1 MFFFCNRCNAPWNNE
16 WHSVFGQLYGASSQ
30 TLVLCIYRIINQSSS
45 TNVLKQKRN
54 PIIERILSMT
64 HRKWFDPENVKE
76 TLKTMSADAKNGG
89 NGSKT
94 DDTKT
99 DDGTGNPF
107 EEEKKEEEKKEEEK
121 KKEKNTC
128 PPLVD
133 YFGNVIPETKDA
145 GTTEEEDKKK
155 SNNINDNENANENES
170 MNEIKSNRIYEA
182 DYGNHIDD
190 ASISCLEQLRTL
202 NGPYVYELF
211 SIIIHVGTVTSGHYY
226 AYIKN
231 FKDRK
236 WYKFNDT
243 VVTPINDSNIIAAAF
258 GGDQTVSS
266 SSTAKDKDWY
276 SRSYGGGYNT
286 RSSAAST
293 QKSYTYKS
301 TNSANAYQVTY
312 RRYEPKRNESFVTK
326 KEKKKEKDE
335 KEEKDEKDEKEEKE
349 EKDENQQNE
358 YFPEH
363 LIKQMKEMEIEIKK
377 EKKKGEL
384 IFCFR
389 N

>member
-1 MFFFCNRCNAPWNNE
+1 M
-16 WHSVFGQLYGASSQ
+16 
-30 TLVLCIYRIINQSSS
+30 I
-45 TNVLKQKRN
+45 LKQMMVQE
-54 PIIERILSMT
+54 I
-64 HRKWFDPENVKE
+64 H
-76 TLKTMSADAKNGG
+76 LKK
-89 NGSKT
+89 K
-94 DDTKT
+94 
-99 DDGTGNPF
+99 
-107 EEEKKEEEKKEEEK
+107 KKEEEKKKEEKKEEEEK

-133 YFGNVIPETKDA
+133 YFGNVKPETKDA
-145 GTTEEEDKKK
+145 GTTEEEEKKK

-202 NGPYVYELF
+202 NGPYMYELF

-326 KEKKKEKDE
+326 KE
-335 KEEKDEKDEKEEKE
+335 EKDEKDEKEEK
-349 EKDENQQNE
+349 KENQQNE

-377 EKKKGEL
+377 EKKKEDEKKNNFK
-384 IFCFR
+384 IEK
-389 N
+389 